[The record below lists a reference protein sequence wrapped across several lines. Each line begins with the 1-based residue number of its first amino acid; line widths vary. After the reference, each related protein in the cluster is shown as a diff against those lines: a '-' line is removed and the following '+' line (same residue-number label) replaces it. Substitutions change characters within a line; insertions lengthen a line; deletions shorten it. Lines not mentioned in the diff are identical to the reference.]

1 MTVTVTNNAP
11 YAITGWTATWTF
23 TPGQALVAGSA
34 YSANVVQTG
43 STVTAT
49 PLGSYNA
56 NLAPGASTT
65 WGFHATYNGSSNP
78 VPVVT
83 CSGPSQGSSSA
94 TLSGPLQPLGV
105 NTAAWDTDFLD
116 PVIPGALSAANLGL
130 VRYPGGSW
138 ADEYLWQTN
147 SVNGSAQPAGFAQ
160 YSSQVDAVANGQKFV
175 TVNYGS
181 DTAQS
186 AAAWVRQSA
195 TAGQGVTLWEIG
207 NEVYGSWETDNH
219 ANPHTASS
227 YASNALPYLQ
237 AMKAADPNANICY
250 DYAMDGALA
259 PGAGVDGWQTWNDT
273 RPRPD
278 TAATDRATSSGVGR
292 TAGGLPRE

>member
-1 MTVTVTNNAP
+1 VTVTVTNNAP

-147 SVNGSAQPAGFAQ
+147 SVNGS
-160 YSSQVDAVANGQKFV
+160 V
-175 TVNYGS
+175 
-181 DTAQS
+181 
-186 AAAWVRQSA
+186 
-195 TAGQGVTLWEIG
+195 
-207 NEVYGSWETDNH
+207 
-219 ANPHTASS
+219 
-227 YASNALPYLQ
+227 
-237 AMKAADPNANICY
+237 
-250 DYAMDGALA
+250 
-259 PGAGVDGWQTWNDT
+259 
-273 RPRPD
+273 
-278 TAATDRATSSGVGR
+278 
-292 TAGGLPRE
+292 